1 MVEKDCGKTPPQK
14 ILKEGYKMSFK
25 YNKLFDL
32 LKERGITT
40 YKIRKENIISQAALT
55 KMKNNEGN
63 IDTRTLERL
72 CSVLKCQPNDIM
84 EFVEENSI
92 DKLRVINNDT
102 CPEKDNIIIK
112 GQCTGCKFYD
122 GFEMYNGQPCVKC
135 NYYND

>member
-1 MVEKDCGKTPPQK
+1 
-14 ILKEGYKMSFK
+14 MSFK

-72 CSVLKCQPNDIM
+72 FSVLKCQPNDIM
-84 EFVEENSI
+84 EYIE
-92 DKLRVINNDT
+92 D
-102 CPEKDNIIIK
+102 
-112 GQCTGCKFYD
+112 
-122 GFEMYNGQPCVKC
+122 
-135 NYYND
+135 